1 MVINLP
7 LPYKVC
13 ARRPGWRGHN
23 KKLFAKKMKLFPKGK
38 SCYCFTPPT
47 WLPRTYSIPG
57 VKRND
62 CQKKHRLVE
71 ITQVYRQLI
80 RRNLPSL
87 TRFRLALDDIN

>member
-47 WLPRTYSIPG
+47 WLPRTYSVPG

-71 ITQVYRQLI
+71 ITQVYRQSEEIYQVLRVFGLLWMI
-80 RRNLPSL
+80 
-87 TRFRLALDDIN
+87 